1 MEALDFTMHNPAS
14 NIPSC
19 FFFQR
24 LRQILVLWKNRGS
37 ELIKSIYLR
46 NSYLNY
52 LKMYTDGFKNKQEC
66 VGNRIH
72 IPEFKIVISKRISD
86 QLSVYTAEIVAVI
99 IALQWVEKVKP
110 DRVTVCTDSLAVKV
124 YSQ

>member
-1 MEALDFTMHNPAS
+1 
-14 NIPSC
+14 
-19 FFFQR
+19 
-24 LRQILVLWKNRGS
+24 
-37 ELIKSIYLR
+37 
-46 NSYLNY
+46 
-52 LKMYTDGFKNKQEC
+52 MYTDGFKNKQEC
-66 VGNRIH
+66 VGDRIH

-124 YSQ
+124 YSQWHLSEKT